1 MRFAALLLV
10 CLTACASFKPV
21 TRTVRA
27 QDIGTND
34 RTRLTSRF
42 TWDEVGSKD
51 PEHPPPGQ
59 SPESVTDVAVLGV
72 VDNRTCVYFTMRTGA
87 KHDAPFGEWSITING
102 EPVFPEQETLGQQ
115 VVQVAGERT
124 VVDAAFLG
132 QSSAG
137 ALQITEPT
145 TDEYQIIQRA
155 AWFCPTK
162 PPAGQLSFQL
172 GRTYAS
178 MKIRQAFVWNIVR

>member
-10 CLTACASFKPV
+10 SLTACASFKPV

-27 QDIGTND
+27 QDIGVDD
-34 RTRLTSRF
+34 RTRLTARF

-51 PEHPPPGQ
+51 PEYPPPGQ
-59 SPESVTDVAVLGV
+59 SPESVTDVAVLGT
-72 VDNRTCVYFTMRTGA
+72 VDNRTCVHFTMRTGA
-87 KHDAPFGEWSITING
+87 KHDAPFGEWAITING

-115 VVQVAGERT
+115 VVQVQGERT

-132 QSSAG
+132 QNSAG
-137 ALQITEPT
+137 GLTITQPT
-145 TDEYQIIQRA
+145 TNEYQIIQRA
-155 AWFCPTK
+155 AWFCATR

-172 GRTYAS
+172 GREYAS
-178 MKIRQAFVWNIVR
+178 MKIREGFVWNIVR